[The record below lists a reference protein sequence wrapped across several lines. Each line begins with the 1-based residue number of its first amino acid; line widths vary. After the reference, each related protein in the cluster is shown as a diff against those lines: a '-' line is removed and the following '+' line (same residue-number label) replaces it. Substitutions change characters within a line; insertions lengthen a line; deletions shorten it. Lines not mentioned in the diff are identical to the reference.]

1 MTDPEHIPWRI
12 QASVYGT
19 AFFTGNVFPI
29 MHVLM
34 PLWAL
39 ELTSSPLI
47 IGIIIASRQILPV
60 LLSIHGGALLDRF
73 GPRQVIMVLGIAGAL
88 GTGLFP
94 VLPFIAAAIAL
105 QIVTGFAETTN
116 WIGAQSAVGTILK
129 GRPVYA
135 GRMTASARTGGF
147 FGPIL
152 VGFFWQ
158 QFGPYG
164 GFLFLSTWLMM
175 GGLAAT
181 FLPRHEPAE
190 PSEAPEGAQPAKRR
204 RPDVMPKA
212 SDYRD
217 TFRLLTVSAIALVI
231 TATFMRQTGSGIQAS
246 FYGVWLKQELLLDG
260 TTIGFLIGFGNAVSA
275 ISALTIG
282 PLTRRFADYWLLLVM
297 VGFAIVGV
305 AITPAL
311 EGLILLAIAIGLRG
325 AGQGVNL
332 PLMMTITSRSV
343 PPTLQG
349 RVAAL
354 RISFNRL
361 GSALFPIGM
370 GAIAE
375 VIGLEAAFY
384 VVGMTGVV
392 LLSLLAVWVYR
403 AKSQF
408 ASDT

>member
-1 MTDPEHIPWRI
+1 
-12 QASVYGT
+12 
-19 AFFTGNVFPI
+19 
-29 MHVLM
+29 
-34 PLWAL
+34 
-39 ELTSSPLI
+39 
-47 IGIIIASRQILPV
+47 
-60 LLSIHGGALLDRF
+60 
-73 GPRQVIMVLGIAGAL
+73 
-88 GTGLFP
+88 
-94 VLPFIAAAIAL
+94 
-105 QIVTGFAETTN
+105 
-116 WIGAQSAVGTILK
+116 
-129 GRPVYA
+129 
-135 GRMTASARTGGF
+135 
-147 FGPIL
+147 
-152 VGFFWQ
+152 
-158 QFGPYG
+158 
-164 GFLFLSTWLMM
+164 
-175 GGLAAT
+175 
-181 FLPRHEPAE
+181 
-190 PSEAPEGAQPAKRR
+190 
-204 RPDVMPKA
+204 
-212 SDYRD
+212 
-217 TFRLLTVSAIALVI
+217 
-231 TATFMRQTGSGIQAS
+231 
-246 FYGVWLKQELLLDG
+246 
-260 TTIGFLIGFGNAVSA
+260 
-275 ISALTIG
+275 
-282 PLTRRFADYWLLLVM
+282 